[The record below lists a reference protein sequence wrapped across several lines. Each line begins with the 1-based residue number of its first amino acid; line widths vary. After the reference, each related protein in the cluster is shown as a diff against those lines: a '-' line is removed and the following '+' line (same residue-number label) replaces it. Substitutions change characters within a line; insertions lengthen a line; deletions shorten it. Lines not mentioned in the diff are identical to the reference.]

1 MKQNKKQKSKC
12 AFAYT
17 LRERGAQKLQKKI
30 EHVRKTKERKKS
42 RVEKQ
47 TAGVK
52 WEMITTRR
60 DVIISRLPNRL
71 EPKTTASATGEK
83 PIPSNMRSAKAS
95 HRKLKSSMT
104 VRETG
109 WWCGYWQPNGDQG
122 FSHTSARH
130 QFVQK
135 PGSIPSP
142 SAFQNLSGVKK
153 NKTTDNPLSCSNFT
167 NNLLPL
173 DV

>member
-1 MKQNKKQKSKC
+1 
-12 AFAYT
+12 
-17 LRERGAQKLQKKI
+17 
-30 EHVRKTKERKKS
+30 
-42 RVEKQ
+42 
-47 TAGVK
+47 
-52 WEMITTRR
+52 MITTRR

-130 QFVQK
+130 QSCTKTWKHSQSLSLSEFEWSKKKKQNHRQSIILQQLSQQSTSFRCLKNIKMTAKSLVVNVSRIPTVVGEDEWKIFV
-135 PGSIPSP
+135 
-142 SAFQNLSGVKK
+142 
-153 NKTTDNPLSCSNFT
+153 
-167 NNLLPL
+167 
-173 DV
+173 